1 VSKPLRV
8 HAEFSTFSL
17 RTLPPALALADLYSR
32 EDSSRPDEN
41 DLDIEPQQVAGVA
54 LAFER
59 LGVERPPPSSRLL
72 VADPPRIL
80 HSSDAMP
87 EIEFCRFGPDTMG
100 ILRRTLDV
108 LAALGL
114 AKFIATVP
122 AAERL

>member
-1 VSKPLRV
+1 MSKPLRV

-17 RTLPPALALADLYSR
+17 RTLQPALALADLYSR

-72 VADPPRIL
+72 VADPPANSAFFRR
-80 HSSDAMP
+80 DA
-87 EIEFCRFGPDTMG
+87 
-100 ILRRTLDV
+100 
-108 LAALGL
+108 
-114 AKFIATVP
+114 
-122 AAERL
+122 

>member
-1 VSKPLRV
+1 
-8 HAEFSTFSL
+8 
-17 RTLPPALALADLYSR
+17 
-32 EDSSRPDEN
+32 
-41 DLDIEPQQVAGVA
+41 
-54 LAFER
+54 
-59 LGVERPPPSSRLL
+59 
-72 VADPPRIL
+72 
-80 HSSDAMP
+80 MP

>member
-1 VSKPLRV
+1 MSKPLRV

-59 LGVERPPPSSRLL
+59 LGVERPPPLL
-72 VADPPRIL
+72 TIARCR
-80 HSSDAMP
+80 STANSAFFRRDA
-87 EIEFCRFGPDTMG
+87 
-100 ILRRTLDV
+100 
-108 LAALGL
+108 
-114 AKFIATVP
+114 
-122 AAERL
+122 